1 MRYYLDLA
9 IRSKLLTVL
18 ALAALLAATWVDW
31 QWVWGVF
38 FLYWAWGGIATG
50 QAFMVRT
57 IDRSES
63 PALFWTI
70 SITWLVL
77 SGMIIFYDLFPETAR
92 LWIG

>member
-1 MRYYLDLA
+1 MRYYLDLV

-18 ALAALLAATWVDW
+18 ALVALLAATWVDW

-38 FLYWAWGGIATG
+38 FLYWAWAGITTG
-50 QAFMVRT
+50 QAFMVHT

-63 PALFWTI
+63 PALFWAI

-77 SGMIIFYDLFPETAR
+77 SGMIIFYDLFPDTAR